1 MQGGCQ
7 RNSRLKSMGL
17 QKAAQ
22 TSGFLLGNPATKLH
36 AIQALNCRP
45 FVI

>member
-1 MQGGCQ
+1 MPAELAFEINGIA
-7 RNSRLKSMGL
+7 
-17 QKAAQ
+17 KAAQ
-22 TSGFLLGNPATKLH
+22 TSGFLLGNPAAKLH